1 MDTAA
6 STATAA
12 AVAAAAAAGAMRRK
26 ATDGTS
32 VHLDTVRD
40 KNVAQ
45 LRRLNAAI
53 FPVKYQDKYYADA
66 MASSEYT
73 RLGMK
78 RMERQWL
85 WPGWEC
91 SIGVRDQP
99 TDRPPPPCEGSNRL
113 PVLEALVCLDLLSGS
128 SCVCTQDEPEKV

>member
-12 AVAAAAAAGAMRRK
+12 AVAAAAAARATQRK
-26 ATDGTS
+26 ATDGTP

-66 MASSEYT
+66 IAGLDYT
-73 RLGMK
+73 RLG
-78 RMERQWL
+78 EN
-85 WPGWEC
+85 
-91 SIGVRDQP
+91 S
-99 TDRPPPPCEGSNRL
+99 RP
-113 PVLEALVCLDLLSGS
+113 
-128 SCVCTQDEPEKV
+128 